1 MGRQRQIVGADVV
14 EVLPDLDS
22 SHLTA
27 TLAATVAWEILSLVA
42 VMMPDGAP

>member
-1 MGRQRQIVGADVV
+1 
-14 EVLPDLDS
+14 VLPDLDS

-42 VMMPDGAP
+42 VTMPDGAA